1 MFGLA
6 PLHHSL
12 VHLCGDGIGIFY
24 MLTLVGLSVL
34 IPIYNGLFCFLPIDI
49 LFEKLYVCHSI
60 IANKR
65 LLNDSFVR
73 RLLPVSIPGYPNICT
88 LQHTNNEASG
98 RFLQLIVGLYK
109 RRFPKYIL
117 KILLMSQQL
126 FAGTKKE

>member
-1 MFGLA
+1 MFTLQNQK
-6 PLHHSL
+6 
-12 VHLCGDGIGIFY
+12 
-24 MLTLVGLSVL
+24 LTNSTNLLSYED
-34 IPIYNGLFCFLPIDI
+34 P
-49 LFEKLYVCHSI
+49 